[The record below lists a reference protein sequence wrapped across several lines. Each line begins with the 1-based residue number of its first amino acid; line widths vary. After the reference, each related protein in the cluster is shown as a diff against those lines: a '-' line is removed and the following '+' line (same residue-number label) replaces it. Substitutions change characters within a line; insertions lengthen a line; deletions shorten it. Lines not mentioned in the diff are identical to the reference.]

1 MIHSLMTLVALVFSL
16 QTTTIATKQNT
27 VPLDKRFDFWLG
39 KWNATW
45 KNADGS
51 IGKATNEVSRIL
63 KGKVIKE
70 NFIITQDPKNKG
82 VHGLSFSVYN
92 AATKT
97 WKQTWVDNQGAYLD
111 FTGRFEGNKR
121 IFERS
126 FEGTRGKYK
135 GKTITQRMVFY
146 NIKTDSFDWDWES
159 SLDGGKTWKLNW
171 RIKYTRA
178 K

>member
-1 MIHSLMTLVALVFSL
+1 MIHSLMTLVALLFCL
-16 QTTTIATKQNT
+16 QTTSTTQDT
-27 VPLDKRFDFWLG
+27 VPLDKLFDFWVG

-51 IGKATNEVSRIL
+51 VGKATNEVNRIL

-70 NFIITQDPKNKG
+70 NFIITEDPKNKG

-92 AATKT
+92 ANTKT

-111 FTGRFEGNKR
+111 FTGRFESNKR

-126 FEGTRGKYK
+126 FQGIRDKYK
-135 GKTITQRMVFY
+135 GKTIRQRMVFY

-171 RIKYTRA
+171 KIKYTRA